1 MRDRVRAF
9 VDSKLFTGGIFA
21 LILLNTVTLG
31 IETFDLPAATAQALG
46 ILNLVC
52 ICIFVL
58 EILLKL
64 YAYGGGFFKDGWNI
78 FDTVIVLSSIL
89 TVVSFLSSARVFR
102 VFRMFRALRALR
114 AIRVAERLEKLRV
127 IVQAL
132 LGALPSVGWAFVLL
146 TIIYY
151 VYAVIGT
158 NLYGDLSPEYFG
170 NLWRSLYTLFQTTM
184 ADDLGNVSR
193 PLLESGVGAAVYFI
207 SFVVL
212 SSILVLNVIVGV
224 VVDSMSEIK
233 KNRQREEHEAAG
245 TEDLLDEIEK
255 LEEQLE
261 RVKNLVARREKEK
274 STR

>member
-1 MRDRVRAF
+1 MREKVRAL

-21 LILLNTVTLG
+21 LILLNTVSLG
-31 IETFDLPAATAQALG
+31 VETFALSAAAEQALS
-46 ILNLVC
+46 ILNIVC
-52 ICIFVL
+52 ICIFTV

-64 YAYGGGFFKDGWNI
+64 YAYGGSFFKDGWNI
-78 FDTVIVLSSIL
+78 FDTVIVLMSIL
-89 TVVSFLSSARVFR
+89 PMVSFLSSARVFR
-102 VFRMFRALRALR
+102 IFRLFRALRALR

-158 NLYGDLSPEYFG
+158 NLYSDLAPEYFG

-193 PLLESGVGAAVYFI
+193 PLVEASVGAAFYFV

-212 SSILVLNVIVGV
+212 SAILVLNVIVGV
-224 VVDSMSEIK
+224 VVDSMAEIK
-233 KNRQREEHEAAG
+233 KNRQRAEHEEAG
-245 TEDLLDEIEK
+245 TEDLMEEIEK

-261 RVKNLVARREKEK
+261 HVKSLIASREKEK
-274 STR
+274 SHR